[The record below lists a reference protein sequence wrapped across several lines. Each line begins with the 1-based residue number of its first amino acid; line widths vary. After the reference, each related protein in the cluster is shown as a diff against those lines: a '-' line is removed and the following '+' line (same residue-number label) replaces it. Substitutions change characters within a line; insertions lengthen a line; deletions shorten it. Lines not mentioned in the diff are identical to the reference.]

1 MPNLNNPPSIGNGG
15 WVTVIDSIFEPEHF
29 ENVTL
34 YVPIVEEM
42 KQDKSWGR
50 FKHIELYKPKQ

>member
-1 MPNLNNPPSIGNGG
+1 MPSIMVVPDIGCGG
-15 WVTVIDSIFEPEHF
+15 WQTVIDSIFEPEHF

-42 KQDKSWGR
+42 KRDSSWCE
-50 FKHIELYKPKQ
+50 FKHIEKYIPR